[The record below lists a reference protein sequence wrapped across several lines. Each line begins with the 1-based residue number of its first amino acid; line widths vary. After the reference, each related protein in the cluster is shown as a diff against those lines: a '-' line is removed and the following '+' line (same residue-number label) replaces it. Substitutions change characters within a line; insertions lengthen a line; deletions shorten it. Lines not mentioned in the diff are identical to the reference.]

1 LPKKPDIGLQSK
13 PKAAEMKPDS
23 MPDLENWVEEFTGG
37 LYSWALHKTSD
48 AELAKDM
55 VQDTFMAAAEKVN
68 SFRGDSSPK
77 TFLFSILNHK
87 IIDHYRKKINK
98 PISMEDQ
105 QLSTFFGSE
114 GDWVNDKRPSEWN
127 EDESSLLDDEDFQL
141 VLNNCIHDLPEK
153 WNACVTSK
161 YLMDKKTEEICQDL
175 GISTT
180 NYWQMMHRAKLQLR
194 ECIENNWFQN

>member
-1 LPKKPDIGLQSK
+1 MPKKPDIGLQSK
-13 PKAAEMKPDS
+13 PIAAEMKPDS

-48 AELAKDM
+48 AELANDM
-55 VQDTFMAAAEKVN
+55 VQDTFMAAAEKIN

-141 VLNNCIHDLPEK
+141 VLNNCIEDLPEK

-161 YLMDKKTEEICQDL
+161 YLMDKKTEEICQEL

-194 ECIENNWFQN
+194 ECIENNWFQK

>member
-1 LPKKPDIGLQSK
+1 LPKKPDIGIQTKQIS
-13 PKAAEMKPDS
+13 AIMKPDS
-23 MPDLENWVEEFTGG
+23 MPDLENWVEEYTGG

-55 VQDTFMAAAEKVN
+55 VQDTFMAAAEKIN
-68 SFRGDSSPK
+68 SFRGDSTPK

-105 QLSTFFGSE
+105 QLSTFFSAE
-114 GDWVNDKRPSEWN
+114 GDWVNDKIPSEWN
-127 EDESSLLDDEDFQL
+127 QDESSLLDDEDFQL
-141 VLNNCIHDLPEK
+141 VLNNCIEDLPEN

-161 YLMDKKTEEICQDL
+161 YLMDNKTEEICQEL

-194 ECIENNWFQN
+194 ECIENNWFQK

>member
-13 PKAAEMKPDS
+13 PIAAEMKPDS

-48 AELAKDM
+48 AELANDM
-55 VQDTFMAAAEKVN
+55 VQDTFMAAAEKIN

-141 VLNNCIHDLPEK
+141 VLNNCIEDLPEK

-161 YLMDKKTEEICQDL
+161 YLMDKKTEEICQEL

-194 ECIENNWFQN
+194 ECIENNWFQK

>member
-1 LPKKPDIGLQSK
+1 
-13 PKAAEMKPDS
+13 MKPDS
-23 MPDLENWVEEFTGG
+23 IPDLENWVEEYTGG

-48 AELAKDM
+48 AELANDM
-55 VQDTFMAAAEKVN
+55 VQDTFMAAAEKIN

-161 YLMDKKTEEICQDL
+161 YLMDKKTEEICQEL

-194 ECIENNWFQN
+194 ECIENNWFQK